1 MTSSSN
7 APSSDAQ
14 NEVVEAVG
22 ETFRSTI
29 QGALQGASLDRA
41 LQLWRDFAAEVD
53 VSRTRKPATWAAA
66 LLYTVGRL
74 QLSDLTQEETAEWF
88 DVSTIT
94 VSKKYRQMA
103 ETLDLTL
110 LDARYV
116 PEGQRATVRRR
127 YPSAPEDLPLL
138 DAPTD
143 PWLFSFGT
151 PDFSNESA
159 QDLVY
164 DGWDALATGDLG
176 QARQYFRAALGR
188 DEWLADAYNGLA
200 GIAEAHENWEEAE
213 ARYEEAYQ
221 RAREALGT
229 ESPEA
234 YHWWGELDTRPYM
247 RARQGLG
254 WVYWQ
259 TGRYEA
265 AITEYEALL
274 RLNPNDNQGVRYL
287 IGPLY
292 QFAGDLDGALDAYD
306 DYAEQYP
313 DDRGDPHHTYSWG
326 LALYRSGDGQGA
338 LHRWYQ
344 GFFQNLY
351 VPPLLLG
358 ETPPEIDAWHR
369 TNLEYPYYAEE
380 YVARY
385 GELWDRA
392 TNALQALRRLWH
404 DPDVEARRDR
414 WLELG
419 QDLDGIAEAA
429 RSGDED
435 ARAQWEALTT
445 EQWALE
451 EKPVSEATKSR
462 VLRRN

>member
-1 MTSSSN
+1 M
-7 APSSDAQ
+7 
-14 NEVVEAVG
+14 
-22 ETFRSTI
+22 
-29 QGALQGASLDRA
+29 
-41 LQLWRDFAAEVD
+41 
-53 VSRTRKPATWAAA
+53 
-66 LLYTVGRL
+66 
-74 QLSDLTQEETAEWF
+74 
-88 DVSTIT
+88 
-94 VSKKYRQMA
+94 
-103 ETLDLTL
+103 
-110 LDARYV
+110 
-116 PEGQRATVRRR
+116 PEGQRAAVRRR
-127 YPSAPEDLPLL
+127 YPSAPEDLTLL

-176 QARQYFRAALGR
+176 QARQYFRAALDR

-234 YHWWGELDTRPYM
+234 YYWWGELDTRPYM

-292 QFAGDLDGALDAYD
+292 QLAGDLDGALDAYD

-392 TNALQALRRLWH
+392 SEARQALRRLWH

-419 QDLDGIAEAA
+419 QALDGIAEAA

-435 ARAQWEALTT
+435 ARARWEALTR